1 MMAQYFNH
9 FVIPFC
15 IGVLLLF
22 GICIFKWQRWVRQF
36 NRLQR
41 TLLRK
46 NILSWKFI
54 PAVWEMII
62 EVLFHRKVFKHK
74 LMLGYMHASIALG
87 WFLLIVIGAVETS
100 MAIKGHHPLW
110 VPIFFRYF
118 GKELPQFQGEMLF
131 NNAMDFLLSIILT
144 GIIFALI
151 KRFYSRVVGMRKVTK
166 HVLFD
171 KFTMISLWLIFPLRL
186 IAESVT
192 ANRYHNGGFL
202 TENFGL
208 LINYI
213 FPTVSNHAFWYLETT
228 WWLFY
233 SLALGVF
240 FTSMPFSR
248 YMHILTEPFLIYFRK
263 LGLHE
268 DDKPTGFT
276 KFELSACSRCGIC
289 IDNCPLTKELQLPDV
304 QSIYLL
310 RELRYKR
317 LKEEVANNCLMC
329 DRCVTDC
336 PVGLELTKIR
346 RQTRYKKE
354 LDTQGNY
361 KYVDDIQPFNAIG
374 RVAYYSGCMSHLTPG
389 IIMAMKNIFDAAG
402 QKYWHIDADKT
413 ICCGRPLQ
421 QQGFE
426 QQAKELRRKNTALIR
441 GSNATL
447 LVTSCPI
454 CYQTFK
460 KDYKLNIPV
469 VHHTE
474 YIEKCIK
481 EKKISVA
488 KQDIKVAYHDPCEL
502 GRGCGVYKAPRN
514 VLKNAVK
521 LVSLSNEKEKSLCC
535 GFNLG
540 NTALEN
546 GDQKKIRNAALQN
559 LLKKN
564 PDVIATACPMCKKA
578 FTNGTD
584 FQVKDVAEIISEGIR
599 GAVVE

>member
-1 MMAQYFNH
+1 MPQYFNP
-9 FVIPFC
+9 FIIPFC
-15 IGVLLLF
+15 VGVLLLF
-22 GICIFKWQRWVRQF
+22 AICFIKWFKWIRNF
-36 NRLQR
+36 DRLQR
-41 TLLRK
+41 KLLRK

-54 PAVWEMII
+54 PAIWEMIT

-74 LMLGYMHASIALG
+74 LLLGYMHASIALG
-87 WFLLIVIGAVETS
+87 WFLLIVVGAVEATT
-100 MAIKGHHPLW
+100 AIKGHHPLW

-118 GKELPQFQGEMLF
+118 GKELIQFKGEMLF
-131 NNAMDFLLSIILT
+131 NNTMDLLLMIILT
-144 GIIFALI
+144 GIVLALL
-151 KRFYSRVVGMRKVTK
+151 KRFYSMVVGMKKATK

-171 KFTMISLWLIFPLRL
+171 KFVMISLWLIFPLRL

-202 TENFGL
+202 TENVGR
-208 LINYI
+208 LIDYV
-213 FPTVSNHAFWYLETT
+213 FPTVSANTFWYLETT

-240 FTSMPFSR
+240 FTCLPFSR

-263 LGLHE
+263 LGLRE
-268 DDKPTGFT
+268 DNKPTGFT

-289 IDNCPLTKELQLPDV
+289 IDNCPLNKELKINDV

-310 RELRYKR
+310 REMRYKR

-329 DRCVTDC
+329 DRCVVDC

-361 KYVDDIQPFNAIG
+361 KYVEDIQPFNAIG
-374 RVAYYSGCMSHLTPG
+374 RIAYYSGCMSHLTPG
-389 IIMAMKNIFDAAG
+389 IITAMKNIFEAAG
-402 QKYWHIDADKT
+402 QKYWHIDAEKT

-441 GSNATL
+441 ESNATL
-447 LVTSCPI
+447 LITSCPI

-460 KDYKLNIPV
+460 KDYTLTIPV
-469 VHHTE
+469 IHHTE

-481 EKKISVA
+481 EKKISIK

-514 VLKNAVK
+514 VLKHAAK
-521 LVSLSNEKEKSLCC
+521 LLSLNNEKEKSFCC

-540 NTALEN
+540 NTAIDN
-546 GDQKKIRNAALQN
+546 DDQKKIRDAALQN
-559 LLKKN
+559 LLQKN
-564 PDVIATACPMCKKA
+564 PDIIATACPMCKKA
-578 FTNGTD
+578 FMYGID
-584 FQVKDVAEIISEGIR
+584 FQVKDVAEIINENLQ
-599 GAVVE
+599 

>member
-1 MMAQYFNH
+1 MPQYFNP
-9 FVIPFC
+9 FVLPFC
-15 IGVLLLF
+15 VGVLLLF

-36 NRLQR
+36 DRLQR
-41 TLLRK
+41 KLLRK

-54 PAVWEMII
+54 PAIWEMIT

-87 WFLLIVIGAVETS
+87 WFLLIVIGAVEAS
-100 MAIKGHHPLW
+100 MAIKGSHPLW

-131 NNAMDFLLSIILT
+131 NNTMDFLLSIILT
-144 GIIFALI
+144 GIVIAMV
-151 KRFYSRVVGMRKVTK
+151 KRLYSKIVGMKKATQ

-202 TENFGL
+202 TENFGR
-208 LINYI
+208 LINYV
-213 FPTVSNHAFWYLETT
+213 FPTVSNDAFWYLETT

-248 YMHILTEPFLIYFRK
+248 YMHILTEPFLIFFRN

-268 DDKPTGFT
+268 DNKPTGFT

-289 IDNCPLTKELQLPDV
+289 IDNCPLNKDLQLPDV

-329 DRCVTDC
+329 DRCVEDC

-361 KYVDDIQPFNAIG
+361 QYVDTVQPFNAIG
-374 RVAYYSGCMSHLTPG
+374 RVAYYSGCMTHLTPG
-389 IIMAMKNIFDAAG
+389 IITAMKNIFDASG
-402 QKYWHIDADKT
+402 QKYWHIDEEKT

-441 GSNATL
+441 ESNATL

-481 EKKISVA
+481 EKKISVQ

-502 GRGCGVYKAPRN
+502 GRGCGVYKPPRN
-514 VLKNAVK
+514 VLKNTVN
-521 LVSLSNEKEKSLCC
+521 LIHLSSEKERSLCC

-546 GDQKKIRNAALQN
+546 DAQQKIRDAALQN

-564 PDVIATACPMCKKA
+564 PDLIATACPMCKKA
-578 FTNGTD
+578 FMHGTD
-584 FQVKDVAEIISEGIR
+584 LQVKDVAEVVSER
-599 GAVVE
+599 MRMYSR

>member
-1 MMAQYFNH
+1 MPQYFNP
-9 FVIPFC
+9 FILPFC

-22 GICIFKWQRWVRQF
+22 GICIFKWFRWVRQF
-36 NRLQR
+36 DRMQR

-54 PAVWEMII
+54 PAIWEMIT

-74 LMLGYMHASIALG
+74 LLLGYMHSTIALG
-87 WFLLIVIGAVETS
+87 WFLLIVLGAVEAS
-100 MAIKGHHPLW
+100 MAIKGSHPLW

-131 NNAMDFLLSIILT
+131 NHAMDFLLSIILS
-144 GIIFALI
+144 GIALAMC
-151 KRFYSRVVGMRKVTK
+151 KRLYSKVVGMKKATK

-202 TENFGL
+202 TENIGK
-208 LINYI
+208 LINYV
-213 FPTVSNHAFWYLETT
+213 FPTVSNNAFWYLETT

-263 LGLHE
+263 LGLRE

-289 IDNCPLTKELQLPDV
+289 IDNCPLNKDLQLPDV

-329 DRCVTDC
+329 DRCVEEC

-354 LDTQGNY
+354 LDTPGNY
-361 KYVDDIQPFNAIG
+361 QYVDDIQPFNAIG

-389 IIMAMKNIFDAAG
+389 IITAMKNIFEAAG
-402 QKYWHIDADKT
+402 QKYWHIDAEKT

-441 GSNATL
+441 ESNATL
-447 LVTSCPI
+447 LITSCPI

-460 KDYKLNIPV
+460 KDYTLNIPV
-469 VHHTE
+469 MHHTE

-481 EKKISVA
+481 EKKISIQ

-502 GRGCGVYKAPRN
+502 GRGCGVYKPPRN

-521 LVSLSNEKEKSLCC
+521 LISLSNEKAQSLCC

-546 GDQKKIRNAALQN
+546 EDQKKIRDAALQN
-559 LLKKN
+559 LLNKN
-564 PDVIATACPMCKKA
+564 PDLIATSCPMCKKA
-578 FTNGTD
+578 FMNGTD
-584 FQVKDVAEIISEGIR
+584 LQVKDVAEIVNDSMIL
-599 GAVVE
+599 